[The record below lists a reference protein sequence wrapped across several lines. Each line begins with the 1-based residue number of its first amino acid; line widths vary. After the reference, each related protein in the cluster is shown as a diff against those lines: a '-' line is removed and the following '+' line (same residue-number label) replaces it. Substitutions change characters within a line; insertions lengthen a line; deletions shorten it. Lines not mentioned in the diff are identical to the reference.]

1 MTLNAYKFGLASA
14 ISFSVI
20 WLVCSLLVWLFP
32 RMTMSIAGEMLHA
45 DMTSLGWQL
54 SSTGVV
60 TGLIGWAF
68 TAGVIGW
75 FLVVIYN
82 KL

>member
-32 RMTMSIAGEMLHA
+32 KMTMGIAGEMLHA
-45 DMTSLGWQL
+45 DMTSLGWQI

-60 TGLIGWAF
+60 TGLIGWAV

>member
-32 RMTMSIAGEMLHA
+32 KMTMGIAGEMLHA
-45 DMTSLGWQL
+45 DMTSEA
-54 SSTGVV
+54 VP
-60 TGLIGWAF
+60 LIRTVKA
-68 TAGVIGW
+68 VS
-75 FLVVIYN
+75 
-82 KL
+82 